1 MSSQLDIIRSFFK
14 SLCENEDLDLAVSSS
29 SNGIYE
35 SYDALINDF
44 NTILKNTSED
54 KFDNFLK
61 TYCGV
66 DMSNEDTGSPLGIE
80 VSGSTIKKPTD
91 LVDMT
96 APQITYDEAVNKGWF
111 ASKEYPFSNEGSIY
125 VANKECLYYDIG
137 IFRFYWCE
145 EEWPQNNVEIIKK
158 FLMILFNKCLESAID
173 LNQNVYNKKFDL
185 TNTNLEKDENKILC
199 ALRLTDSNDYAGAC
213 RAMWDFIDWTS
224 VLFGGNGYGSIAI
237 ATDTIKNYIEKN
249 NLFLASTVGHEF
261 NHLLLY
267 SYGILKFDKF
277 PKAITE
283 GLADLVVGS
292 KIRGNFNQLVIENFD
307 LNNLA
312 KSSSYTYSN
321 IQHDGASYEICYQYH
336 YGFLLLR
343 YFMRKCAGEISD
355 ITYEDRYK
363 IEELL
368 KKCAD
373 LSDAEAYS
381 GNSENEDEFTS
392 YCFNR
397 ISAYLQNSSYNE
409 TEKAE
414 LSEYASQFYSDTYK
428 TYYENTKN
436 NLYYIIYR
444 QYEPSA
450 NTSSIQ
456 TVYDKYWPIYQQG
469 YSEQSVYSKF
479 WEKYKTL
486 RETTT
491 KNAASTVNAQWNYTE
506 ATGKTQDDI
515 VKGVSEQAIRELRPT
530 PGYTNYVVDTRKSL
544 SGLVSSAMLKRY
556 YSNIDAEI
564 YINGEWV
571 EDISTIQW
579 SIDQQTMPIYGYNS
593 YIFDDIAQ
601 GSRII
606 TGSFTLAFTEP
617 RRLEEV
623 IKTYLATNENAKKVS
638 YEEVITQLS
647 TKTVELNRNGK
658 KLISN
663 KVHMPLWAGEKF
675 DIDIVCGEYETTGG
689 EAVHIILKDCYLTGT
704 KSVRSKDGG
713 VAEELYTFIGRDF
726 KTIS

>member
-14 SLCENEDLDLAVSSS
+14 SLCESEDLDLAVNSS
-29 SNGIYE
+29 SNGMYE

-44 NTILKNTSED
+44 NTILKNTPED

-80 VSGSTIKKPTD
+80 VSGYSIKTYTD
-91 LVDMT
+91 LVNINT
-96 APQITYDEAVNKGWF
+96 KNLPYDESVSNNTFKSKSYPASFKENYWF
-111 ASKEYPFSNEGSIY
+111 VESQN
-125 VANKECLYYDIG
+125 CLYYDIG
-137 IFRFYWCE
+137 KFRFYWCE
-145 EEWPQNNVEIIKK
+145 ENFPEDKISIIKNAINILLSKGLEDGINLNQTTYNVFFDPETTNIEIDDEKILCLLVFDQMEGMSGYCDLICDKLDKYSVSLGGRGYGAIGFDISNIETDIGFFAATIGHELNHYLLFSHGIKK
-158 FLMILFNKCLESAID
+158 F
-173 LNQNVYNKKFDL
+173 Y
-185 TNTNLEKDENKILC
+185 
-199 ALRLTDSNDYAGAC
+199 
-213 RAMWDFIDWTS
+213 
-224 VLFGGNGYGSIAI
+224 
-237 ATDTIKNYIEKN
+237 
-249 NLFLASTVGHEF
+249 
-261 NHLLLY
+261 
-267 SYGILKFDKF
+267 KF
-277 PKAITE
+277 PIAITE
-283 GLADLVVGS
+283 GLAELTIGCKGRDL
-292 KIRGNFNQLVIENFD
+292 RGLIENNLDFD
-307 LNNLA
+307 VLA
-312 KSSSYTYSN
+312 KSLSYIYTNVQSDGKTY
-321 IQHDGASYEICYQYH
+321 ETCYQYH

-343 YFMRKCAGEISD
+343 YFMRKCAGEISG

-368 KKCAD
+368 KKCTD
-373 LSDAEAYS
+373 LSDAKAYS

-397 ISAYLQNSSYNE
+397 ISVYLQNSNYNE
-409 TEKAE
+409 KEKAE

-428 TYYENTKN
+428 AYYENTKN
-436 NLYYIIYR
+436 NLYYILYR
-444 QYEPSA
+444 QYEPST
-450 NTSSIQ
+450 NTSSTQ
-456 TVYDKYWPIYQQG
+456 TVYDKYWPIYQQN

-486 RETTT
+486 REETVKT
-491 KNAASTVNAQWNYTE
+491 AASTVNAQWNYTE

-515 VKGVSEQAIRELRPT
+515 IKGTSKQAIRELRPT

-571 EDISTIQW
+571 EDIGSIQW
-579 SIDQQTMPIYGYNS
+579 SIDQQTMPLYGYNS
-593 YIFDDIAQ
+593 YVFDDLAQ

-606 TGSFTLAFTEP
+606 SGSFTLAFTKP

-623 IKTYLATNENAKKVS
+623 IKNYLAVNENATMLS
-638 YEEVITQLS
+638 YENMISQLS
-647 TKTVELNRNGK
+647 TKTVELSRNGK
-658 KLISN
+658 SLVSN
-663 KVHMPLWAGEKF
+663 NNHMPIWAGEKF

-704 KSVRSKDGG
+704 KSIRSKDGG

>member
-14 SLCENEDLDLAVSSS
+14 SLCESEDLDLAVNSS
-29 SNGIYE
+29 SNGMYE

-44 NTILKNTSED
+44 NTILKNTPED

-61 TYCGV
+61 TYCGI
-66 DMSNEDTGSPLGIE
+66 DMSNKDSGSPLGIE
-80 VSGSTIKKPTD
+80 VSGDSVKRCSD
-91 LVDMT
+91 LVNISV
-96 APQITYDEAVNKGWF
+96 PNWTYDEAIAQNRFKTKTYPCTF
-111 ASKEYPFSNEGSIY
+111 NEDELFSKE
-125 VANKECLYYDIG
+125 KECLYYDIG
-137 IFRFYWCE
+137 NFRFYWCE
-145 EEWPQNNVEIIKK
+145 EYFSQDNLEYIKRAITILINNA
-158 FLMILFNKCLESAID
+158 LEAGIE
-173 LNQNVYNKKFDL
+173 LNQNTYGTIFDPQ
-185 TNTNLEKDENKILC
+185 NTNIETDDNKILC
-199 ALRLTDSNDYAGAC
+199 CLYFTYKQGVGGYCDLICDKMDYY
-213 RAMWDFIDWTS
+213 S
-224 VLFGGNGYGSIAI
+224 VHLFGGKGYGLIAI
-237 ATDTIKNYIEKN
+237 ALSQIKDLTD
-249 NLFLASTVGHEF
+249 FFASVIGHEL
-261 NHLLLY
+261 NHYLLF
-267 SYGILKFDKF
+267 SYGIPKFYKF
-277 PKAITE
+277 PKVITE
-283 GLADLVVGS
+283 GLAELTVGCKYHRNFKGLITNNIDLS
-292 KIRGNFNQLVIENFD
+292 E
-307 LNNLA
+307 LA
-312 KSSSYTYSN
+312 KSLSYIKTSEN
-321 IQHDGASYEICYQYH
+321 TCYQYE

-343 YFMRKCAGEISD
+343 YFMRKCAGEISG

-368 KKCAD
+368 KKCAE
-373 LSDAEAYS
+373 LSDTEAYS

-397 ISAYLQNSSYNE
+397 ISTYLQNSSYNE
-409 TEKAE
+409 KEKAE

-428 TYYENTKN
+428 AYYENTKN
-436 NLYYIIYR
+436 NLYYILYR
-444 QYEPSA
+444 QYEPSTD
-450 NTSSIQ
+450 TSSIQ

-491 KNAASTVNAQWNYTE
+491 KNAVSIVNAQWNYTE

-515 VKGVSEQAIRELRPT
+515 IKGVSEQAIRELRPT
-530 PGYTNYVVDTRKSL
+530 PGYTNYVVDTKKSL

-571 EDISTIQW
+571 EDIGMIQW
-579 SIDQQTMPIYGYNS
+579 SIDQQTMPLYGYNS
-593 YIFDDIAQ
+593 YVFDDMAQ

-606 TGSFTLAFTEP
+606 SGSFTLAFTKP

-623 IKTYLATNENAKKVS
+623 IKNYLAINENATTFS
-638 YEEVITQLS
+638 YENMISQLS
-647 TKTVELNRNGK
+647 TKTVELSRNGK
-658 KLISN
+658 SLVSN
-663 KVHMPLWAGEKF
+663 NNHMPIWAGDKF

-704 KSVRSKDGG
+704 KSIRSKDGG